1 MKDYNPIIGK
11 TVLICTDS
19 KSLCEVL
26 LGQTASVNGIQM
38 LLNTIQARII
48 IQWILGDSN
57 IPGNDL
63 ANRAAKLATDLQPL
77 AELPIAFSSALNVI
91 KKVITDPTVTHNRT
105 RKIYTNCRPSI
116 DNVQITTRED
126 EVLIARIYAGH
137 HPA

>member
-1 MKDYNPIIGK
+1 MKDYNPTIGK

-26 LGQTASVNGIQM
+26 LGQTASVNGIRM

-48 IQWILGDSN
+48 IQLILGDWN

-63 ANRAAKLATDLQPL
+63 ANRAAKQATDLQPW
-77 AELPIAFSSALNVI
+77 AELPITFSSALNVI
-91 KKVITDPTVTHNRT
+91 KKVPTVTHNRT

-116 DNVQITTRED
+116 DNVQTITREE
-126 EVLIARIYAGH
+126 EVLIARICAGH
-137 HPA
+137 HPS